1 LVTTPNKS
9 FSKFADLS
17 WRIFIRNIRAAHRKS
32 ILGMVWV
39 VIPPLVNAAVWV
51 LLNANGVIQFEGMGG
66 VSYAIFALSGI
77 LLWQIFLDAL
87 QIPFNTMMTFEPI
100 IKSLYFKRSSILGA
114 TTLEVVFNAAIRVLI
129 LIVGLLIYQV
139 SAGFGSLL
147 FVLPMLVLMLLGFG
161 ISLWLMPLFLL
172 YKDVNR
178 LLGFATQFAFFLTP
192 IVYQLPDPNTWFGKI
207 AYWNPVT
214 PPLLAA
220 RDLVLTGQTEHWSGV
235 GFVFLLTL
243 ILVVSGWRLF
253 RVTCERIIERI

>member
-1 LVTTPNKS
+1 M
-9 FSKFADLS
+9 
-17 WRIFIRNIRAAHRKS
+17 RNIRAAHRKS

-51 LLNANGVIQFEGMGG
+51 LLNANGVIQFDGMEG

-77 LLWQIFLDAL
+77 LFWQMFLDAL

-100 IKSLYFKRSSILGA
+100 IKSLYFERSSILGA
-114 TTLEVVFNAAIRVLI
+114 TSLEIIFNAAIRFLI
-129 LIVGLLIYQV
+129 LIFGLLFYEI
-139 SAGFGSLL
+139 SFGIGSLL
-147 FVLPMLVLMLLGFG
+147 FVIPVLVLLLLGFG
-161 ISLWLMPLFLL
+161 ISLWLLPLFLL

-192 IVYQLPDPNTWFGKI
+192 IVYQLPDSNTWFGKI

-220 RDLVLTGQTEHWSGV
+220 RDLVLLGQTEHWIGV
-235 GFVFLLTL
+235 GIVFLITL
-243 ILVVSGWRLF
+243 ILVISGWRLF

>member
-1 LVTTPNKS
+1 
-9 FSKFADLS
+9 
-17 WRIFIRNIRAAHRKS
+17 
-32 ILGMVWV
+32 MVWV

-51 LLNANGVIQFEGMGG
+51 LLNANGVIQFDGMNG

-77 LLWQIFLDAL
+77 LFWQMFLDAL
-87 QIPFNTMMTFEPI
+87 QIPFNTMMTFESI

-114 TTLEVVFNAAIRVLI
+114 TGLEIFFNAAIRVVI
-129 LIVGLLIYQV
+129 LVVGLLIYKII
-139 SAGFGSLL
+139 FELGSLL
-147 FVLPMLVLMLLGFG
+147 FVFPILVLLLLGFG
-161 ISLWLMPLFLL
+161 ISLWLLPLFLL

-220 RDLVLTGQTEHWSGV
+220 RDLVLTGETTHWLGV
-235 GFVFLLTL
+235 GFVFLLSL
-243 ILVVSGWRLF
+243 ILVFSGWRLF